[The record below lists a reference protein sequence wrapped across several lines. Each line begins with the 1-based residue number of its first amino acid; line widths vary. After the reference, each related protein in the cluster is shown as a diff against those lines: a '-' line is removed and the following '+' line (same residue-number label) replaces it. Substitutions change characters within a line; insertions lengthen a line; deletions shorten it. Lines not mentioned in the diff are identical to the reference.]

1 MCARVHRT
9 RVLHVASHMQQAH
22 LRGLWLGHEGFRV
35 PDGAR
40 KSKRDSP
47 TYVGVCVCGCGGGSC
62 PSPLPGSWHR
72 SNWRCESSRHS
83 RDLRAP
89 ILADQWSPGGAVT
102 IGQPSYP
109 FGPNHESVL
118 SQGSWPRD
126 RVLSTGFQPGC
137 PSSAGFMVR
146 IQNQLD

>member
-47 TYVGVCVCGCGGGSC
+47 TYVGVCVWVWGWVMPISPAWPMAQVDMGVRKHD
-62 PSPLPGSWHR
+62 PSHAILSRPIRADHR
-72 SNWRCESSRHS
+72 S
-83 RDLRAP
+83 
-89 ILADQWSPGGAVT
+89 PG
-102 IGQPSYP
+102 
-109 FGPNHESVL
+109 
-118 SQGSWPRD
+118 
-126 RVLSTGFQPGC
+126 
-137 PSSAGFMVR
+137 VR
-146 IQNQLD
+146 

>member
-47 TYVGVCVCGCGGGSC
+47 TYEAVCVWVWGWVMPISPAWLKAQVEWAMRKHPPFTRSC
-62 PSPLPGSWHR
+62 RFAHLG
-72 SNWRCESSRHS
+72 
-83 RDLRAP
+83 
-89 ILADQWSPGGAVT
+89 
-102 IGQPSYP
+102 
-109 FGPNHESVL
+109 
-118 SQGSWPRD
+118 
-126 RVLSTGFQPGC
+126 
-137 PSSAGFMVR
+137 
-146 IQNQLD
+146 